1 MLFETGKQNI
11 LFKNLNMKHF
21 INVLAVCLLCFCNSA
36 SAQKPIDEEKVKKAV
51 LLMQK
56 MMTDP
61 GQMQNVM
68 TEMQALKLNSAEN
81 KEAQNRMQSAALKQA
96 GEIKKQVTTTGGIT
110 EKQITEFKD
119 NKERIVPLRDDVRIN
134 AVLKRDLSDAEMKN
148 YCRAVHEAV
157 KKEMNP
163 AAVSQAEIIYEK
175 LKAKYPSTASMGN
188 GAISCYLANLTQQS
202 IYIMG
207 KVCSADASD
216 ANNLNNYSAL
226 LTNHGVEQGAIPI
239 LNYLNKRFAKS
250 PVVMSNISLAWMGLG
265 DLKTAEKFADSCIRF
280 FPGNA
285 AQAHYVKAVVK
296 ESEGNRQGAIEE
308 LKQSIGESYSAEK
321 VALLKK
327 MGGKLS
333 AADHKKKLP
342 ADALGL
348 SRFNFPSLPRSYE
361 AAVNSTLEWETFYK
375 NLESNIKELEI
386 KTERLKKEYDAKATA
401 DAKAAIDFAKQ
412 KKGSSYAFAANN
424 NTNQSWNNFYQLLEE
439 EFVKKE
445 EAFMKEARQLTEKN
459 SKMLDELDTIVKV
472 VLAKRFEQ
480 DALDKKF
487 TDAEA
492 CNAYKE
498 AYDNYMQPANTMFE
512 KYYSSY
518 IDHKRKMTN
527 ELVYAGKQFM
537 DKAYYEYYASNS
549 KLQFLY
555 TLQSVS
561 YEIPSYSPGNLGGYA
576 AACINVKTNSFTN
589 NGLANWNDLN
599 CGNKWEM
606 KIPFCGVAT
615 DCDKITFKFDVL
627 FAEGSYSENLFTG
640 EWTNMT
646 LEVGAGIGSKK
657 VTDKLGVEIGG
668 AEVEVGGFIEIDR
681 SGISDYGVKGKAA
694 ITGGEAVPVVGS
706 ISLIEAEGK
715 LSLKSGKPSFE
726 VKSDMSKASVS
737 VSYK

>member
-1 MLFETGKQNI
+1 
-11 LFKNLNMKHF
+11 
-21 INVLAVCLLCFCNSA
+21 
-36 SAQKPIDEEKVKKAV
+36 
-51 LLMQK
+51 
-56 MMTDP
+56 
-61 GQMQNVM
+61 
-68 TEMQALKLNSAEN
+68 
-81 KEAQNRMQSAALKQA
+81 
-96 GEIKKQVTTTGGIT
+96 
-110 EKQITEFKD
+110 
-119 NKERIVPLRDDVRIN
+119 
-134 AVLKRDLSDAEMKN
+134 
-148 YCRAVHEAV
+148 
-157 KKEMNP
+157 
-163 AAVSQAEIIYEK
+163 
-175 LKAKYPSTASMGN
+175 
-188 GAISCYLANLTQQS
+188 
-202 IYIMG
+202 MG
-207 KVCSADASD
+207 KVCSENASD
-216 ANNLNNYSAL
+216 ANNLNNYAAL

-239 LNYLNKRFAKS
+239 LNYLNKKYAKS

-265 DLKTAEKFADSCIRF
+265 DLKTAEKYADSCIRF

-296 ESEGNRQGAIEE
+296 ESEGNREGAIEE

-327 MGGKLS
+327 MGGKLT

-386 KTERLKKEYDAKATA
+386 KTERLKKDSDKKGQA
-401 DAKAAIDFAKQ
+401 DAQAAINFAKQ

-439 EFVKKE
+439 EFTKKE
-445 EAFMKEARQLTEKN
+445 ESFMKEARQLTEKN

-472 VLAKRFEQ
+472 HLAKRFEH
-480 DALDKKF
+480 DALGKKF

-512 KYYSSY
+512 KFYTDY

-537 DKAYYEYYASNS
+537 DKEYYEYYASNS

-555 TLQSVS
+555 ALQSVS

-576 AACINVKTNSFTN
+576 AACINVKNSSFTN
-589 NGLANWNDLN
+589 KGLSKWEDIN

-606 KIPFCGVAT
+606 KIPGSEVST
-615 DCDKITFKFDVL
+615 DCNKITFKFDIL
-627 FAEGSYSENLFTG
+627 LAEGSYTEDLFTG
-640 EWTNMT
+640 KMTNMT
-646 LEVGAGIGSKK
+646 LEAGVDIGSKK
-657 VTDKLGVEIGG
+657 VTDKLGVE
-668 AEVEVGGFIEIDR
+668 VGGVGIEGGVTIEID
-681 SGISDYGVKGKAA
+681 GTGVNGWEVKDYGVKGKAGLEGGK
-694 ITGGEAVPVVGS
+694 IT
-706 ISLIEAEGK
+706 LIGAEGK
-715 LSLKSGKPSFE
+715 VSIKSGKSSFE

-737 VSYK
+737 YK